1 MIALMLRPYKDS
13 VGALAQR
20 LRQQLALAGQALG
33 HHPIS
38 SFANASPSS
47 IDKRKGLTP
56 HAFANTIFLIAR
68 KLAKVTR
75 SQI

>member
-1 MIALMLRPYKDS
+1 MLRPYKDS

-38 SFANASPSS
+38 SFANATPFFERAT
-47 IDKRKGLTP
+47 KRSNPP
-56 HAFANTIFLIAR
+56 HGFANSLFPIAR
-68 KLAKVTR
+68 KLAK
-75 SQI
+75 QLQL